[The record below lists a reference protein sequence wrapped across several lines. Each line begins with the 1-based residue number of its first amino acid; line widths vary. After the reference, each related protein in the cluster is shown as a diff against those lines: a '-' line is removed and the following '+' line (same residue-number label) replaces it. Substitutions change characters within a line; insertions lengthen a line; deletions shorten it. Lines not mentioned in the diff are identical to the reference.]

1 MSSYCVPDTI
11 LNSRDIA
18 GKRRTQ
24 VHPPGSSRLGAG
36 DSQYI
41 DEGIKKEEE
50 KF

>member
-18 GKRRTQ
+18 GNRRTQ
-24 VHPPGSSRLGAG
+24 VHLPGSSSPGG